1 MNGWEKMFAQWQKEY
16 YSEPFYLACQI
27 LVIVLGITYQLK
39 SKVGQFF
46 ILFALVDF
54 TVLNLLFY
62 LDYFSAMN
70 KVTYYK
76 TVGILNS
83 FCFLSEFLAYYY
95 FFLQT
100 LQSKKA
106 KSVLRILR
114 IGFIALTLFYLLN
127 AFIFNIRTTTV
138 MYYLG
143 AIEYLFLLIPCL
155 VYFYELFTIPSLQNL
170 LQRPSFWIASGIFF
184 ISFISI
190 PYYTIASYLFYSE
203 LQYTSPLNA
212 ALFILPLGITFLFLS
227 KAFTL
232 KTELTT

>member
-27 LVIVLGITYQLK
+27 LAIILGLVYQRK
-39 SKVGQFF
+39 NKVGQFF
-46 ILFALVDF
+46 ILFILVDF

-62 LDYFSAMN
+62 LDYFSGIER
-70 KVTYYK
+70 KSYSK
-76 TVGILNS
+76 SVGIFNS

-100 LQSKKA
+100 LQNNKIKRFLKISR
-106 KSVLRILR
+106 VVFIMLVILH
-114 IGFIALTLFYLLN
+114 LSN
-127 AFIFNIRTTTV
+127 AFVFNIRPSKT

-143 AIEYLFLLIPCL
+143 AIEYLFLIIPCFT
-155 VYFYELFTIPSLQNL
+155 YYYELFTIRSLKNL
-170 LQRPSFWIASGIFF
+170 FQRPSFWITSGIFF
-184 ISFISI
+184 ISFLSI
-190 PYYTIASYLFYSE
+190 PYYTITSYLAYSE
-203 LQYTSPLNA
+203 SQYFNFLNV
-212 ALFILPLGITFLFLS
+212 ALFILPLSLTFLFLS